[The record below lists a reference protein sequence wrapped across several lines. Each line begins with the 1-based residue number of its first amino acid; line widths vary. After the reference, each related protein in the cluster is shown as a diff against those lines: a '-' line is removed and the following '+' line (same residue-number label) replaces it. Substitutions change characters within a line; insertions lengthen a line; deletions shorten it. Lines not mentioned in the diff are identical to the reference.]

1 MADRVTVDIEGL
13 RERIDEAYS
22 DNPLWSELSLA
33 QKLRRLIL
41 DGLEKAE
48 GDRALK
54 LPAQPATK
62 SRKSNKPA

>member
-33 QKLRRLIL
+33 QKLRRLLL
-41 DGLEKAE
+41 DGLEKVE
-48 GDRALK
+48 GDRTPK
-54 LPAQPATK
+54 PSQPAIK